1 MSIPR
6 IALAH
11 INFDAIPVTSR
22 ESSAGDLLP
31 ERFAGWTK
39 RAAATSWKPA
49 PRTPIRYVLARYA
62 RGDQEIEVFVAA
74 TERPTQKVTGYAIDL
89 VGEGQWLEMKR
100 RPLSN
105 CVFPRCDE
113 VHTLELGRQFSNH
126 LRHVYYVYALGG
138 RIIGSAL
145 ELQLQLAWNRLVGAP
160 HQARIIAVASDG
172 EAALRPADIAE
183 AINALASG

>member
-1 MSIPR
+1 LLDWVQGARAELSSHLLFQWVGFAVAMSVMVAALVWLECEPEEPAPLGQTGRGAHFGGRSLFAAFCATILAVSIPR

-74 TERPTQKVTGYAIDL
+74 TERPTQKVTGYA
-89 VGEGQWLEMKR
+89 
-100 RPLSN
+100 
-105 CVFPRCDE
+105 
-113 VHTLELGRQFSNH
+113 
-126 LRHVYYVYALGG
+126 
-138 RIIGSAL
+138 
-145 ELQLQLAWNRLVGAP
+145 
-160 HQARIIAVASDG
+160 
-172 EAALRPADIAE
+172 
-183 AINALASG
+183 